1 MDIQQKCLFQSTD
14 RFDEETAKDHTPFRV
29 ETCFFFSLSSSSL
42 SSSSYKTGKIQPGN
56 KKNMI
61 NSETKRMFKPTKK
74 VIYYVIVQRSIVQLC
89 TSEIVGNIIIFSS
102 YYYFF
107 LSFCCFFC
115 FLFFFVF
122 HTSFHLK
129 DFFFFFVVIVE
140 TIVWNHAAESAR
152 VWSEGGRQAELPD
165 RVWPSNAIGN
175 HVAQKLYTMDTISQ
189 LEWIRGEWRRQPK
202 ELLLFKIK

>member
-102 YYYFF
+102 YYFFFCRFVASFVFCFF
-107 LSFCCFFC
+107 LSF
-115 FLFFFVF
+115 
-122 HTSFHLK
+122 THLS
-129 DFFFFFVVIVE
+129 I
-140 TIVWNHAAESAR
+140 
-152 VWSEGGRQAELPD
+152 
-165 RVWPSNAIGN
+165 
-175 HVAQKLYTMDTISQ
+175 
-189 LEWIRGEWRRQPK
+189 
-202 ELLLFKIK
+202 